1 MTWLQ
6 FVFPLYIWLL
16 VGLITVICNVSTT
29 AARILGST
37 NPIAVLATLFLLSYT
52 KLLRTIIAAFSFT
65 SMEYPEDETKV
76 VWLYDGN
83 IGYLDKNDGRHIAL
97 FLASLLVFLFL
108 FLPYTIF
115 LLFGQCILPRLDP
128 NKLRCL
134 SWTNYLQM
142 KSFLDAYHAPY
153 KDRHRYWIGLLL
165 LVRFILFLVS
175 AIVDIESPH
184 DPRVNLLVIII
195 STSMLGMWVWNASG
209 GVYKKWYLNALESSF
224 ILNLNIF
231 AGTTLYVKLA
241 GGNQAAVFYTSVSIT
256 FVTFIVIITYHVC
269 QRVMDTRVW
278 RNTVHKI
285 HNRKQPCE
293 IPMEEVPPA
302 PRPPPTVS
310 VVDMAV
316 LREPLL
322 ST

>member
-6 FVFPLYIWLL
+6 FVFPLYIWLS

-52 KLLRTIIAAFSFT
+52 KLLRTIIAAFSST
-65 SMEYPEDETKV
+65 TLECPNDETKV
-76 VWLYDGN
+76 VGLYDGN

-97 FLASLLVFLFL
+97 FLASLLVFSFL
-108 FLPYTIF
+108 FLPYTLF
-115 LLFGQCILPRLDP
+115 LVFGQCILPRLDP

-134 SWTNYLQM
+134 SWTNYLKL

-165 LVRFILFLVS
+165 LVHFILFIAS
-175 AIVDIESPH
+175 AIIDIESPQ
-184 DPRVNLLVIII
+184 DPHVNLLMIIA
-195 STSMLGMWVWNASG
+195 SNVGLAMWVWNASG

-224 ILNLNIF
+224 ILNLVLLS
-231 AGTTLYVKLA
+231 ATTLYVKLT

-256 FVTFIVIITYHVC
+256 FAIFIGIIIYHVSL
-269 QRVMDTRVW
+269 RVMDTRAW
-278 RNTVHKI
+278 RNLVRKI
-285 HNRKQPCE
+285 HNRRQPCE

-310 VVDMAV
+310 VVDLAA